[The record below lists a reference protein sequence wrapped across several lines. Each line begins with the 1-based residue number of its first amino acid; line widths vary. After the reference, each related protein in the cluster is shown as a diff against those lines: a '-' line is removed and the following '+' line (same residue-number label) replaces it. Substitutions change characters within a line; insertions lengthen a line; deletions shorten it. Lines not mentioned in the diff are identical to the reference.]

1 MHKKVKKFYTGT
13 WGGGINLT
21 TPGMQNT
28 GFDLLQQ
35 LGALDL
41 SQIART
47 DYARD
52 VGYPRMK
59 PASTVT
65 DSKPVDQTANPST
78 FQSGGAGGEGG
89 GDASKTPFSQ
99 TNAGKGVAMAGQAMS
114 MFGDMLGS
122 AGIANYKQNGNTDLR
137 KNISATGRQVAS
149 MFGPWGM
156 LAAGA
161 DSIVDALGG
170 KSDVSEGL
178 GGANDVGNMI
188 ASVALPGLGW
198 ALGKTDKY
206 SQDEM
211 IKTSSAYT
219 GEAAAGER
227 VAKNAGAK
235 LLFGRGKANENTRLQ
250 KLRDTNTKSVL
261 QQGRDQ
267 MLASNYGGISLGN
280 QMTLAG
286 GVKPLRV
293 KEGAKLSLQKAR
305 EILKNL
311 EVSEIAETV
320 EVCESFKEGG
330 KVNVIPDG
338 HLHMNRHHMEDIGD
352 EYKDLTTKG
361 IPVVTENDGELVQQA
376 EIERNEIIFNLDVTK
391 KLEALMGDGSD
402 EAALEAGKLLAFEIM
417 ENTIDN
423 TGLIDEIS

>member
-13 WGGGINLT
+13 WGGGVNLT

-35 LGALDL
+35 LGALDM

-52 VGYPRMK
+52 VGYPRIK

-65 DSKPVDQTANPST
+65 DSKATGQTTSPST
-78 FQSGGAGGEGG
+78 FQSGGTDGGNT
-89 GDASKTPFSQ
+89 SKTPFSQ
-99 TNAGKGVAMAGQAMS
+99 TKAGKGVAMAGQAMN
-114 MFGDMLGS
+114 MFGDALSNTGL
-122 AGIANYKQNGNTDLR
+122 ADYKENGNTETR
-137 KNISATGRQVAS
+137 KNISAAGRQVAS

-161 DSIVDALGG
+161 DSVVEALGG

-178 GGANDVGNMI
+178 GTANDIGNMV
-188 ASVALPGLGW
+188 ASITLPGLGW

-211 IKTSSAYT
+211 IKNSSAYT
-219 GEAAAGER
+219 GEIAAGEK
-227 VAKNAGAK
+227 VSKNAGAK
-235 LLFGRGKANENTRLQ
+235 ILLGRGTANENTRLQ
-250 KLRDTNTKSVL
+250 KLRDTNTKLVL

-267 MLASNYGGISLGN
+267 MMASNYQGTSIGN
-280 QMTLAG
+280 QMTLSG
-286 GVKPLRV
+286 GPKTLRV

-305 EILKNL
+305 EILKNQ
-311 EVSEIAETV
+311 EVAQVV
-320 EVCESFKEGG
+320 EVCEVFKEGG

-338 HLHMNRHHMEDIGD
+338 HLHVNRHHMEDIGD

-361 IPVVTENDGELVQQA
+361 IPVVTEDGGELVQQA
-376 EIERNEIIFNLDVTK
+376 EIERNEIIFNIDVTK
-391 KLEALMGDGSD
+391 RLEALMGDGSD